1 MSFSLFSLLMSVL
14 FSTAFILA
22 IHALRNQPFF
32 LKSFGVHTL
41 LIMYGLCFFRM
52 VFVIELPITV
62 PVELRGAFSHTYA
75 RVRQYQVPVGSSS
88 VGIADI
94 LIFIWSVVGAALFV
108 RLIWREHIS
117 RKQLSTCHK
126 NRSYAAERALA
137 KVRKK
142 SADRV
147 FVSVCV
153 CPSIDT
159 PMGLGLFQ
167 KWIYLPDEEYTQEEL
182 YYIMKH
188 EYTHFCNRDGTV
200 KLLTILLCCV
210 FWWNPAVYLLKKD
223 VEQILEIKCDVN
235 ATEDFSKKQR
245 LEYLLTIVRTLKGSP
260 ELTDGSS
267 PPFMATGLAF
277 RTEHDDIK
285 ERFELITKA
294 TKRFGMRYQAAF
306 IGLAVLMTVL
316 SYSFVLQ
323 PAFDPPVEDIY
334 TDNTVQEWELSDIYL
349 IQHRDSNFSI
359 VFANKETYRIN
370 DNTARMYIKAGVEVR
385 KE

>member
-1 MSFSLFSLLMSVL
+1 MSFSFFSFLMSVL
-14 FSTAFILA
+14 FSTAFIIA
-22 IHALRNQPFF
+22 IHALRNRPFF

-41 LIMYGLCFFRM
+41 LMMYGLCLFRM

-75 RVRQYQVPVGSSS
+75 WARQYQVSVGSS
-88 VGIADI
+88 VVALTDI
-94 LIFIWSVVGAALFV
+94 FLFTWAVVAVALFV

-117 RKQLSTCHK
+117 RKQLSAYHK
-126 NRSYAAERALA
+126 NRSYAAERVLA

-142 SADRV
+142 AEDKIL
-147 FVSVCV
+147 VSVCV

-159 PMGLGLFQ
+159 PIGLGLFQ

-188 EYTHFCNRDGTV
+188 EYTHFCNQDGTV
-200 KLLTILLCCV
+200 KLLTLLLCCV

-223 VEQILEIKCDVN
+223 VEQILEIKCDIN

-245 LEYLLTIVRTLKGSP
+245 LEYLLTIVRALKGNPQPEGGNSP
-260 ELTDGSS
+260 LT
-267 PPFMATGLAF
+267 ATGLVS
-277 RTEHDDIK
+277 RREHDDIR

-294 TKRFGMRYQAAF
+294 TKQIGMRYQVAF
-306 IGLAVLMTVL
+306 VGLAVLVTLFSYTVVIQ
-316 SYSFVLQ
+316 S
-323 PAFDPPVEDIY
+323 AFDPPLVDIY
-334 TDNTVQEWELSDIYL
+334 TDDSVVEWDSERVYILQHHDGTYSLVLENGEIHL
-349 IQHRDSNFSI
+349 ISNSAI
-359 VFANKETYRIN
+359 QVYVDLGTEI
-370 DNTARMYIKAGVEVR
+370 R

>member
-1 MSFSLFSLLMSVL
+1 MSISLFSFMMSVL

-41 LIMYGLCFFRM
+41 LIMYCLCLFRM
-52 VFVIELPITV
+52 VFVVELPFTI
-62 PVELRGAFSHTYA
+62 PVELRGSFSHTYA
-75 RVRQYQVPVGSSS
+75 RMQRLQVPVGSSS
-88 VGIADI
+88 VGITDI
-94 LIFIWSVVGAALFV
+94 LIFIWTVVAIALFV

-117 RKQLSTCHK
+117 RQQLSLCH
-126 NRSYAAERALA
+126 NDRSYAAERVLA

-142 SADRV
+142 SADRI
-147 FVSVCV
+147 FVNVCV

-159 PMGLGLFQ
+159 PIGIGLFQ

-188 EYTHFCNRDGTV
+188 EYTHFCNRDGIV

-235 ATEDFSKKQR
+235 ATQDFSKTQR
-245 LEYLLTIVRTLKGSP
+245 LEYLLTIVRTLKGNP
-260 ELTDGSS
+260 KPTDDGS
-267 PPFMATGLAF
+267 PPLMATGLVS

-285 ERFELITKA
+285 ERFELITRA
-294 TKRFGMRYQAAF
+294 TKRFGMRYQVAF
-306 IGLAVLMTVL
+306 VGLAVLVTL
-316 SYSFVLQ
+316 FSYTFVFQ
-323 PAFDPPVEDIY
+323 SAFDPPLEDIY
-334 TDNTVQEWELSDIYL
+334 TDTSVHNWEPSEVYVMKRKDNSYVLVLGNGEVHPLDEAIAKIYIDNGTYL
-349 IQHRDSNFSI
+349 
-359 VFANKETYRIN
+359 KE
-370 DNTARMYIKAGVEVR
+370 E
-385 KE
+385 